1 MKNKSNVYIAHK
13 MSETRHRE
21 IDEILKSKGLNPIY
35 PEDLNPNF
43 EKDDADQEARN
54 KWAQKIFDDNIKAIK
69 SSSLIIAFTDDWD
82 PGVMFEIGYAKAQG
96 INIITCSFAG
106 YGSNIMIQ
114 KAAWKHFGHLQDL
127 KNFLSNW

>member
-1 MKNKSNVYIAHK
+1 MSKEIKVYIAHK

-21 IDEILKSKGLNPIY
+21 IDEILRSKNLIPIY

-43 EKDDADQEARN
+43 EKKDADQEARN
-54 KWAQKIFDDNIKAIK
+54 KWAQKIFDDNIKAIR
-69 SSSLIIAFTDDWD
+69 SSNFIIAFTDDWD
-82 PGVMFEIGYAKAQG
+82 PGVMFEIGYAKASN
-96 INIITCSFAG
+96 IIIITCSFAG

-114 KAAWKHFGHLQDL
+114 KAAWKHFSHLQDL